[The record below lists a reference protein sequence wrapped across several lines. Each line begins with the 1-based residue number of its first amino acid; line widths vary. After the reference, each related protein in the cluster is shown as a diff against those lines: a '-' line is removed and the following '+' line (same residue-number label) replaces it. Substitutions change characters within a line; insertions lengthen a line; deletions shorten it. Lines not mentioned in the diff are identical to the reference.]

1 MSGRLARLSPRRD
14 GAGGCRPGRAGSR
27 VGGFAEGEEESS
39 RGAEDE
45 EDGGGVEHVAQSGE
59 GRADAARE
67 EAEEAEDGGG
77 AAGVPAHGFEGEGG
91 GGGDNEAETG
101 EEEEEGRLDE
111 EDVGVGDKERGGEEA
126 HGEESPDSGAEG
138 APGTAEA
145 RHEEAAGHDSEGVEA
160 EAEAVEH
167 GRQAVALLEDEGGG
181 GDVGE
186 HDAHGEGLDEG
197 VAQELAVAR
206 DGKVRLE
213 GGEEAWTAFA
223 RGGASGL
230 AEAEEHE
237 EEEDSEG
244 EEDGEYAPP
253 VGERQEEAA
262 EDGSEDGGEALHD
275 AEHGEVAGK
284 AVALV
289 EVDGDGAG
297 DDDSARP
304 GDALEEAVG
313 EEEADVGG
321 EKARGGGDEE
331 EEEGGHEGRFAAEAV
346 AERADEEL
354 PEAESHHAEG
364 EAELDG
370 GDGGG
375 EVFAELRQGRE
386 VEVRDEGAERGK
398 QSGEP

>member
-1 MSGRLARLSPRRD
+1 M
-14 GAGGCRPGRAGSR
+14 
-27 VGGFAEGEEESS
+27 
-39 RGAEDE
+39 
-45 EDGGGVEHVAQSGE
+45 
-59 GRADAARE
+59 
-67 EAEEAEDGGG
+67 
-77 AAGVPAHGFEGEGG
+77 
-91 GGGDNEAETG
+91 
-101 EEEEEGRLDE
+101 
-111 EDVGVGDKERGGEEA
+111 
-126 HGEESPDSGAEG
+126 
-138 APGTAEA
+138 
-145 RHEEAAGHDSEGVEA
+145 
-160 EAEAVEH
+160 
-167 GRQAVALLEDEGGG
+167 ALLEDEGGG

-186 HDAHGEGLDEG
+186 HDAHGEGLNEG

-237 EEEDSEG
+237 EEEDAEG
-244 EEDGEYAPP
+244 EKDGEYAPP

-321 EKARGGGDEE
+321 EKARSGGDEK

-354 PEAESHHAEG
+354 PETESHHAEG

-370 GDGGG
+370 GDGGRG
-375 EVFAELRQGRE
+375 GGAPLRLRGRRPRPLGGGGSSAAIPLRRTGKPVPAVLARPDGRGRSPLGLGPNGWPDGPHRRNAPGGVPGTRFRRIRKNSALPYGRALFNASIRLPYAFLAISVSWVKAAASLTAISASIFRLISMPATFRPCMK
-386 VEVRDEGAERGK
+386 VE
-398 QSGEP
+398 

>member
-1 MSGRLARLSPRRD
+1 MAVEWSMLPSPARGEQTPPARKPRKPRT
-14 GAGGCRPGRAGSR
+14 AEALPECRRTGSR
-27 VGGFAEGEEESS
+27 ARAVVVGIMRPRQA
-39 RGAEDE
+39 RRRK
-45 EDGGGVEHVAQSGE
+45 
-59 GRADAARE
+59 RAASTRRTWASATRSAAARRLM
-67 EAEEAEDGGG
+67 AKNPRTG
-77 AAGVPAHGFEGEGG
+77 AA
-91 GGGDNEAETG
+91 
-101 EEEEEGRLDE
+101 
-111 EDVGVGDKERGGEEA
+111 
-126 HGEESPDSGAEG
+126 G

-186 HDAHGEGLDEG
+186 HDAHGEGLNEG

-237 EEEDSEG
+237 EKEDAEG
-244 EEDGEYAPP
+244 EKDGEYAPP
-253 VGERQEEAA
+253 VGERQEEAT

-321 EKARGGGDEE
+321 EKARGGGDEK

-375 EVFAELRQGRE
+375 EVFAELRQDRE